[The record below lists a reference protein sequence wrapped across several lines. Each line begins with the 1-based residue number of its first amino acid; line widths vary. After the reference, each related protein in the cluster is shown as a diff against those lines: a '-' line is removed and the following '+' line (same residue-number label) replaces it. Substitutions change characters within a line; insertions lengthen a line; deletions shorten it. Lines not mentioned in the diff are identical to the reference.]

1 MDTTAKVILYAIV
14 CLAASVIFLVVSSK
28 RQERDKLMTV
38 QNVFN
43 MPLMLAILSILL
55 TDGGDPQ
62 LGLWGLMTIAIALP
76 TILIYLITGFILPV
90 VNLIKSK
97 EKPRPRIYWINVAVL
112 IIEVIALPFALI

>member
-1 MDTTAKVILYAIV
+1 MNSTIKVTLYAIMCIV
-14 CLAASVIFLVVSSK
+14 ASVVFLTVSSK

>member
-1 MDTTAKVILYAIV
+1 MRPH
-14 CLAASVIFLVVSSK
+14 VVVPSK
-28 RQERDKLMTV
+28 RQEMGKLMTV

-55 TDGGDPQ
+55 TDGGEPQ

-97 EKPRPRIYWINVAVL
+97 EKPRPRIHRINVAVL